1 MASAPL
7 GGQRPVSRSEFEA
20 EAEAE
25 AEAEPEPDE
34 ASRQLV
40 EPDEASRQL
49 VEAAILATDARVAVV
64 QRRLRRADIAAR
76 AGRRA
81 AVTDNLFHEPQE
93 VFDAATEAVV
103 ALVGPQARPP
113 RWLNLTAS
121 PRLVYRYF
129 IEHIIAFGDEMRVEG
144 AAIRADASAPRIT
157 PDQAGEAMRLMQQLN
172 TLLAPRPTD
181 T

>member
-7 GGQRPVSRSEFEA
+7 GGHRPVPQSDFDP
-20 EAEAE
+20 
-25 AEAEPEPDE
+25 EPEPE
-34 ASRQLV
+34 P

-49 VEAAILATDARVAVV
+49 VEAAILAADARVIVV

-76 AGRRA
+76 AGRRGA

-113 RWLNLTAS
+113 RWLNLTSS

-129 IEHIIAFGDEMRVEG
+129 IEHLIAFGDEMRMEG

-157 PDQAGEAMRLMQQLN
+157 PGQAGEAMRLMQQLN